1 MDSLATAIRCSLW
14 AEEGY
19 MKYRALWA
27 AAIGGLAVHFL
38 GLGWDVYRHSSD
50 STLAQREDVLS
61 LENPSHL
68 MIVVG
73 MAIVAASLL
82 GMGALWMQERRF
94 GGVGAPGLL
103 VRSLALPVIVLA
115 AGGSIWLAST
125 AEDNG
130 HDHGARVAEHPHD
143 TQGSLVAANAAGASQ
158 EHPHDTTNG
167 APIAAEDAMGE
178 GNAHTHGTEVAA
190 SAEQLLAAGTFAND
204 VKLKTAKYAD
214 VRSAMAAGYIQITQD
229 LPGIAAHFIRPD
241 LQRDGH
247 ELDADYPEVLLY
259 SKRLDGNWRLVGA
272 MFLAETVSETP
283 PSHFGA
289 LDVWHRHENLC
300 FTAGATVRTTANAAE
315 CRGGLFVPKTA
326 YQMHVWVEPGGTG
339 VFAHDYAPIAPGA
352 FPGATRPAVEDLR
365 VQSR

>member
-1 MDSLATAIRCSLW
+1 MQ
-14 AEEGY
+14 
-19 MKYRALWA
+19 YRALWA
-27 AAIGGLAVHFL
+27 AAVSGLAIHFL

-50 STLAQREDVLS
+50 STLAQRENVLS
-61 LENPSHL
+61 LANPSHL

-73 MAIVAASLL
+73 MAVVAASLL
-82 GMGALWMQERRF
+82 GMAALWMQERRF
-94 GGVGAPGLL
+94 GGAGVPGLL
-103 VRSLALPVIVLA
+103 ARSLALPVIALA

-125 AEDNG
+125 AEDSG
-130 HDHGARVAEHPHD
+130 HDHDAMVAEHPQDTHD
-143 TQGSLVAANAAGASQ
+143 SPLVVANGSGPSQ
-158 EHPHDTTNG
+158 EHPHATTNG
-167 APIAAEDAMGE
+167 ATVAAEDAMGE

-190 SAEQLLAAGTFAND
+190 SSEQLLAAGTFAND
-204 VKLKTAKYAD
+204 VKLKTAQYAD
-214 VRSAMAAGYIQITQD
+214 VRDALAAGYIQITQD
-229 LPGIAAHFIRPD
+229 LPGIAAHFIRPEF
-241 LQRDGH
+241 QRDGH
-247 ELDADYPEVLLY
+247 ELDADNPEVLLY

-272 MFLAETVSETP
+272 MFLAESVSDTP

-352 FPGATRPAVEDLR
+352 FPGATRPAAEDFRL
-365 VQSR
+365 QSR